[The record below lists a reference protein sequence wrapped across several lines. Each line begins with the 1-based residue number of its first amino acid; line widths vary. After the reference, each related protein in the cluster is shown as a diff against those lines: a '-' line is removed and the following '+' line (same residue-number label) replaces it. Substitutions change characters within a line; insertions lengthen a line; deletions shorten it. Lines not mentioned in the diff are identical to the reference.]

1 MAGILIVL
9 LRYLPFVALTT
20 FTPAYAQS
28 PTVIP
33 SRVIKVVEFTDAGNV
48 YRVDLDSG
56 AVTRT
61 KSGDVVP
68 VPPAP
73 EPPKPEPPAPPK
85 PEPPKLDSVAL
96 IVHDQFRS
104 KVGTNFVETAA
115 ALAQAI
121 DVTLAVSGGLGYRGK
136 QIFDEMEKQIDYA
149 NLRPRLKGF
158 PLGDILNEAINGDP
172 NKIVPVLREV
182 MIGLRAV
189 R

>member
-1 MAGILIVL
+1 ML
-9 LRYLPFVALTT
+9 LRYLPFVALTA

-61 KSGDVVP
+61 KTGDVVP
-68 VPPAP
+68 IPPAP
-73 EPPKPEPPAPPK
+73 EPPK